1 MKVTSNLFVILG
13 IFCLLMGAVL
23 GFWGHAVAGTLYLV
37 VLACAFAYLAKETR
51 EFGDEVADLDEPEVL
66 PSAGEHGGGPADLA
80 DVPQAHDVAFH
91 ASAPTLTPLLFA
103 IGGGL
108 ILAGLVF
115 AQWLVLV
122 GGGVMALVA
131 IAWFLETGK
140 RREAEQAAKAGH
152 GEHH

>member
-1 MKVTSNLFVILG
+1 MRIASNLFVILG
-13 IFCLLMGAVL
+13 LFCLFTGAVL

-51 EFGDEVADLDEPEVL
+51 EYGDEVGDIDEPDL
-66 PSAGEHGGGPADLA
+66 APGDHGGGPPALA

-91 ASAPTLTPLLFA
+91 ASAPTLTPLLLA
-103 IGGGL
+103 IGAGL

-122 GGGVMALVA
+122 GGGVMAVVT

-140 RREAEQAAKAGH
+140 RREAEAAAKAGH